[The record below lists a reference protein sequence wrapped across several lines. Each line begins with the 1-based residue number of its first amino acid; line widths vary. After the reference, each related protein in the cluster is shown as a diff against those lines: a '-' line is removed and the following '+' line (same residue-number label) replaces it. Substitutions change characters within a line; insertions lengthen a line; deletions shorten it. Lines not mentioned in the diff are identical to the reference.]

1 MVALTI
7 ILSSGRLEGKILKK
21 MHERIIKNFMDIII
35 MTELRNGSL
44 SGYDVISY
52 IHNKFNLLVSSGT
65 VYSLLYSLERSGLVE
80 GIWDERKRVYKL
92 TEKGE
97 KTIDTL
103 LSASDK
109 IKGFM
114 ANVLK
119 TQNIPYFFTS
129 RVPNRNAKKPLSCF
143 SYERKMHWRARS
155 SVRTEHRTFKLASRE
170 IRGSRV
176 QFPSGPPLQKRICA
190 DSNRQLPSFS
200 VLNYVV
206 MYSAQIP
213 FLE

>member
-7 ILSSGRLEGKILKK
+7 ILSSGRLEGRILKK

-35 MTELRNGSL
+35 MTELRNSSL

-65 VYSLLYSLERSGLVE
+65 VYSLLYSLERNGLVE

-97 KTIDTL
+97 KTINTL
-103 LSASDK
+103 LSANDK

-114 ANVLK
+114 ANILK
-119 TQNIPYFFTS
+119 AQNTP
-129 RVPNRNAKKPLSCF
+129 
-143 SYERKMHWRARS
+143 
-155 SVRTEHRTFKLASRE
+155 
-170 IRGSRV
+170 
-176 QFPSGPPLQKRICA
+176 
-190 DSNRQLPSFS
+190 
-200 VLNYVV
+200 
-206 MYSAQIP
+206 
-213 FLE
+213 